1 VRRLAPLL
9 LSALL
14 LGALA
19 GPVTAAGPSGKGAVF
34 VPVGTYDFVITSDI
48 GCEGFDV
55 LVEDISGTI
64 KEITL
69 PTGGKTIFHTTS
81 RYTRT
86 DTDVSIERSFD
97 SIGHFLVL
105 SDGTLDIKA
114 NGDALNWGPEPAAM
128 GLTDGVWLI
137 EDGKSRFVYD
147 PEGNLVSATLLHGST
162 FDVCAAL
169 S

>member
-1 VRRLAPLL
+1 MRRLAPLL

-48 GCEGFDV
+48 GCAGFDV

-86 DTDVSIERSFD
+86 DTDVSVERSFD

-105 SDGTLDIKA
+105 ADGSLDVKA
-114 NGDALNWGPEPAAM
+114 NGDALDLGCRA
-128 GLTDGVWLI
+128 GG
-137 EDGKSRFVYD
+137 
-147 PEGNLVSATLLHGST
+147 HGSHRR
-162 FDVCAAL
+162 DLAHRGRQDAICV
-169 S
+169 

>member
-1 VRRLAPLL
+1 MRRLAPALT
-9 LSALL
+9 SAIVLV
-14 LGALA
+14 ALA
-19 GPVTAAGPSGKGAVF
+19 GPVSAAPSGNGAVF

-69 PTGGKTIFHTTS
+69 PHGGTTIFHTTT

-86 DTDVSIERSFD
+86 DTDSSIERSFD
-97 SIGHFLVL
+97 SIGQFLVRP
-105 SDGTLDIKA
+105 DGSLGIKA
-114 NGDALNWGPEPAAM
+114 LGDALSWDLEPAAM
-128 GLTDGVWLI
+128 GLADGVWLI
-137 EDGKSRFVYD
+137 EDGKAFFEYD
-147 PEGNLVSATLLHGST
+147 PDGSLVSATLLRGST
-162 FDVCAAL
+162 LDVCAAL